1 VDVPE
6 LHDDEIVLRAWS
18 MADAEWY
25 ARCSQDPEI
34 QRFTTDPADLTAADV
49 AAAITALAPDP
60 RHVGF
65 LVADVSTG
73 TRLGNLAVDHADRAG
88 EVSYW
93 VAAEARG
100 RGVATRALR
109 LLAGW
114 AFGAFDIDVLRLCTH
129 VDKTASRAAAEWVGF
144 TRVPSED
151 RTRVV
156 RGAVWPTVAYE
167 LSDRWAQ

>member
-1 VDVPE
+1 MVS
-6 LHDDEIVLRAWS
+6 RAGS
-18 MADAEWY
+18 
-25 ARCSQDPEI
+25 RDPEI

-49 AAAITALAPDP
+49 AAAITALSSDP

-65 LVADVSTG
+65 LVADVATG
-73 TRLGNLAVDHADRAG
+73 TRLGNLALDHADRAG

-109 LLAGW
+109 VLASW
-114 AFGAFDIDVLRLCTH
+114 AFGALDIDVLRLWTH
-129 VDKTASRAAAEWVGF
+129 ADNTASRTAAERAGF
-144 TRVPSED
+144 TRVPAED

-156 RGAVWPTVAYE
+156 RGAAWPTVAYE
-167 LSDRWAQ
+167 RRA